1 MNKAK
6 FFSKFVILNDFL
18 EGYTATDD
26 EKKRAKALNLNV
38 FFELYDDDDE
48 KYYSGYMHQDIED
61 EFEPQDW
68 GMYYAGVTYSK
79 IRNANNGKM
88 EVL

>member
-6 FFSKFVILNDFL
+6 FFKNFVILNDFL
-18 EGYTATDD
+18 DGYKCTNE
-26 EKKRAKALNLNV
+26 EKNKAKKLKLNV

-48 KYYSGYMHQDIED
+48 KYYSGYMHEDIED

-68 GMYYAGVTYSK
+68 AEYYAGCTYIK
-79 IRNANNGKM
+79 IRNKNTNKM